1 LAPHHII
8 MTAQLRELALAERF
22 ELGPYSLQVCE
33 LAANEM
39 PVRRRHSYIDL
50 THGRILLRSGLAP
63 GHWRRAFIHALV
75 RLVHYSQ
82 AVLLHES
89 TEEHLTHSLAS
100 GLSQLARRNPRL
112 TWALL
117 RAINPNVRRGRRM
130 PVRLVI
136 GAAPWTVRTLTVKT
150 ATRLRLF
157 GQADLERRRIELD
170 PALSG
175 TQLAVIFLHESVHGV
190 HHEIGVTDQTPLRIA
205 HSREADALL
214 AFFATNPLA
223 AGWWFGLLQP
233 PPNSIT
239 TYRNLQAAD
248 ESGRRLR
255 P

>member
-1 LAPHHII
+1 
-8 MTAQLRELALAERF
+8 
-22 ELGPYSLQVCE
+22 
-33 LAANEM
+33 
-39 PVRRRHSYIDL
+39 
-50 THGRILLRSGLAP
+50 
-63 GHWRRAFIHALV
+63 
-75 RLVHYSQ
+75 
-82 AVLLHES
+82 
-89 TEEHLTHSLAS
+89 
-100 GLSQLARRNPRL
+100 
-112 TWALL
+112 
-117 RAINPNVRRGRRM
+117 M

-214 AFFATNPLA
+214 TFFATNPLA